1 VLDSL
6 GLPRFSALSDYRYP
20 AAADPSQ
27 RRKKVR
33 VKQNRGTKGS
43 LKQIQ
48 RLANHHPELVADELR
63 ALVDGTD
70 KVAWLSPLEADDLA
84 EYRDQSALD
93 LLEVATPKRKLSDFW
108 PSRGPQWDGL
118 IRVGESPVLI
128 EAKAHI
134 PELFSG
140 ACQAKSPRSRE
151 KIRQAMDETQ
161 KWLKARPG
169 LDWMERFYQYTNR
182 LAHLY
187 FLRKVNGLDAHLV
200 FLYFVG
206 DRDMKGPTDPR
217 EWEAATAVLHEALG
231 IRGRKVPG
239 MHHLYVDVA
248 EIEAGP

>member
-1 VLDSL
+1 
-6 GLPRFSALSDYRYP
+6 
-20 AAADPSQ
+20 
-27 RRKKVR
+27 VR
-33 VKQNRGTKGS
+33 VKQDRGTKGS
-43 LKQIQ
+43 LKQMQ
-48 RLANHHPELVADELR
+48 RLANHYPQLVADELR
-63 ALVDGTD
+63 ALVGGTD
-70 KVAWLSPLEADDLA
+70 KVTWLSPLEADDLA

-93 LLEVATPKRKLSDFW
+93 LLEVATPKRELPDFW

-118 IRVGESPVLI
+118 IRVGDRPVLI

-140 ACQAKSPRSRE
+140 ACQAKSPTSRK
-151 KIRQAMDETQ
+151 KIRRALDETQ

-206 DRDMKGPTDPR
+206 DEEVDGPKSKA
-217 EWEAATAVLHEALG
+217 EWVAATQVVHEALG
-231 IRGRKVPG
+231 IRGVRAKG
-239 MHHLYVDVA
+239 LHHLFVDVA
-248 EIEAGP
+248 DLNSERR